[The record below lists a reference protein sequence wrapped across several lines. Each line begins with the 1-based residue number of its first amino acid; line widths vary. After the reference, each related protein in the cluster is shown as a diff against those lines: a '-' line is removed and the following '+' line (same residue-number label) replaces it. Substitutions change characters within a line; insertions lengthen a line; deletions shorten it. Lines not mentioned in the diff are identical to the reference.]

1 MILIDLLLR
10 VLGAHH
16 AEKDFHSLTVY
27 RHADVPITGK
37 LSRSVSTHV
46 KPTRL

>member
-16 AEKDFHSLTVY
+16 AEKDTRHFTVY
-27 RHADVPITGK
+27 RHAGVPSTGK